1 MYLRRALLCTTL
13 LRSALT
19 SLYTVPMIGFLSGNV
34 HSTNSSSLILD
45 VKGVGYKVLAPL
57 PVVVSV
63 TTGSPL
69 SLFIH
74 THVREDHIT
83 LYGFK
88 DENDLFLFEKLTTV
102 SGIGPKSALAMLS
115 VHSPS
120 SLADAIER
128 SDAEALSHTPGVG
141 KKTAEKI
148 ILELKGK
155 LSHLIGKEMNDTTLE
170 VRMALEAL
178 GYSSKEI
185 HDALKD
191 LNTDNKTTSTI
202 IKEALHQLQ

>member
-1 MYLRRALLCTTL
+1 
-13 LRSALT
+13 
-19 SLYTVPMIGFLSGNV
+19 MIGFLNGKV
-34 HSTNSSSLILD
+34 HSTDTSSLILE
-45 VKGVGYKVLAPL
+45 VNGVGYKVFAPL
-57 PVVVSV
+57 PVVVS
-63 TTGSPL
+63 TTSGATL

-74 THVREDHIT
+74 THVREDHII

-88 DENDLFLFEKLTTV
+88 DEHDLFLFEKLTSV

-155 LSHLIGKEMNDTTLE
+155 LAHLIGKEVNDTTLE
-170 VRMALEAL
+170 VRLALEAL
-178 GYSSKEI
+178 GYSAKEI
-185 HDALKD
+185 HDALKGMD
-191 LNTDNKTTSTI
+191 TEGKTTSTV

>member
-1 MYLRRALLCTTL
+1 
-13 LRSALT
+13 
-19 SLYTVPMIGFLSGNV
+19 MIGYLHGTV
-34 HSTNSSSLILD
+34 HKTDNSSLILL
-45 VKGVGYKVLAPL
+45 VEGVGYRVLAPL
-57 PVVVSV
+57 PILVSSV
-63 TTGSPL
+63 AGEFL
-69 SLFIH
+69 SLYIH
-74 THVREDHIT
+74 THVREDQIT

-88 DENDLFLFEKLTTV
+88 EESELFLFEKLTSV

-128 SDAEALSHTPGVG
+128 SDAETLSHTPGVG

-155 LSHLIGKEMNDTTLE
+155 LAHLVGKEVNDATLE
-170 VRMALEAL
+170 VRLALEAL

-191 LNTDNKTTSTI
+191 LDSTNKSTSAL
-202 IKEALHQLQ
+202 IKEALQQLQ

>member
-1 MYLRRALLCTTL
+1 M
-13 LRSALT
+13 
-19 SLYTVPMIGFLSGNV
+19 LYFYAYMIGFLQGKV
-34 HSTNSSSLILD
+34 HSTNNSSLILD
-45 VKGVGYKVLAPL
+45 VGGVGYKIFAPL
-57 PVVVSV
+57 PVLVSV
-63 TTGSPL
+63 IKDVPL

-74 THVREDHIT
+74 THVREDHII

-88 DENDLFLFEKLTTV
+88 DENELFLFEKLTSV

-120 SLADAIER
+120 SLSDAIER

-170 VRMALEAL
+170 VRLALEAL
-178 GYSSKEI
+178 GYSAKEI
-185 HDALKD
+185 HVALQD
-191 LNTDNKTTSTI
+191 INTDKKTTSTI

>member
-1 MYLRRALLCTTL
+1 
-13 LRSALT
+13 
-19 SLYTVPMIGFLSGNV
+19 MIGFLQGKV
-34 HSTNSSSLILD
+34 HSTDNSSLILD
-45 VKGVGYKVLAPL
+45 VNGVGYKVFAPL
-57 PVVVSV
+57 PILVSV
-63 TTGSPL
+63 TKDTTV

-74 THVREDHIT
+74 THVREDHII

-88 DENDLFLFEKLTTV
+88 DENDLFLFEKLTSV

-155 LSHLIGKEMNDTTLE
+155 LSHLIGKEVNDTTLE
-170 VRMALEAL
+170 VRLALEAL

-185 HDALKD
+185 HEALKD
-191 LNTDNKTTSTI
+191 MNTEGKTTSTI

>member
-1 MYLRRALLCTTL
+1 
-13 LRSALT
+13 
-19 SLYTVPMIGFLSGNV
+19 MIGFLRGKTLTTDN
-34 HSTNSSSLILD
+34 TSLIID
-45 VKGVGYKVLAPL
+45 VSGVGYKVSAPL
-57 PVVVSV
+57 PVLVA
-63 TTGSPL
+63 TAPDQDIA
-69 SLFIH
+69 LFIH

-88 DENDLFLFEKLTTV
+88 DESDLFVFEKLTSV

-115 VHSPS
+115 VHSPA

-128 SDAEALSHTPGVG
+128 GDAAALSHTPGVG

-155 LSHLIGKEMNDTTLE
+155 LLHLVGKADNDNTFE
-170 VRMALEAL
+170 VRLALEAL

-185 HDALKD
+185 HDALQN
-191 LNTDNKTTSTI
+191 LNTDGKSTSSV

>member
-1 MYLRRALLCTTL
+1 
-13 LRSALT
+13 
-19 SLYTVPMIGFLSGNV
+19 MIGFLKGSV
-34 HSTNSSSLILD
+34 LVTTNSFLILD
-45 VKGVGYKVLAPL
+45 VAGVGYRVSCPL
-57 PVVVSV
+57 PVLISSGEG
-63 TTGSPL
+63 TPL

-88 DENDLFLFEKLTTV
+88 DEKDLFSFEKLTSV

-128 SDAEALSHTPGVG
+128 GDAQALSHTPGVG

-155 LSHLIGKEMNDTTLE
+155 LSHLIGEEMNDTTLE
-170 VRMALEAL
+170 VRLALEAL

-185 HDALKD
+185 QEALKPLD
-191 LNTDNKTTSTI
+191 TNNKSTSTI
-202 IKEALHQLQ
+202 IKEALQQLQ

>member
-1 MYLRRALLCTTL
+1 
-13 LRSALT
+13 
-19 SLYTVPMIGFLSGNV
+19 MIGFLTGNV
-34 HSTNSSSLILD
+34 HSTDSSSLILD
-45 VKGVGYKVLAPL
+45 VHGVGYKILAPL
-57 PVVVSV
+57 PIVVSV
-63 TTGSPL
+63 TVGSPL
-69 SLFIH
+69 SLYIH
-74 THVREDHIT
+74 THVREDHIM

-128 SDAEALSHTPGVG
+128 NDVEALSHTPGVG

-155 LSHLIGKEMNDTTLE
+155 LSHLVGKEMNDTTLE
-170 VRMALEAL
+170 VRLALEAL

-185 HDALKD
+185 HEALKD
-191 LNTDNKTTSTI
+191 LDTENKSTSTI